1 MDELEFGQHWVYF
14 CSLAERLDET
24 KHYIDHGIHNIDGSN
39 DLIHG
44 EVYSNIF
51 KQIIV
56 LAASEFEVMSKVL
69 CLRIGSE
76 KNHMN
81 IKDISSV
88 ILKKYPQI
96 TSFEVIT
103 PFWITNPIGGWSVRD
118 GKVDGLEW
126 WNAYNSIK
134 HGNKGAMKMATLR
147 NAIISLGAL
156 YIINLYLMY
165 EMFENLG
172 FAFAYPAVYFKC
184 KYMAYPVSS
193 GEGKL
198 PDFGNMTAQERI
210 QQDYFGEIDY

>member
-1 MDELEFGQHWVYF
+1 
-14 CSLAERLDET
+14 
-24 KHYIDHGIHNIDGSN
+24 
-39 DLIHG
+39 
-44 EVYSNIF
+44 
-51 KQIIV
+51 
-56 LAASEFEVMSKVL
+56 
-69 CLRIGSE
+69 
-76 KNHMN
+76 
-81 IKDISSV
+81 
-88 ILKKYPQI
+88 
-96 TSFEVIT
+96 
-103 PFWITNPIGGWSVRD
+103 
-118 GKVDGLEW
+118 
-126 WNAYNSIK
+126 
-134 HGNKGAMKMATLR
+134 MKMATLR